1 MCCSRYCYYNC
12 AYFLFLFQKKILIIL
27 CLVILLVILVIIIGS
42 ALGVTLW
49 RPQHA
54 KPNAEQPIVCLA
66 TPTQPASRSQLRLVD
81 SLSRVR
87 AHVRDGKK
95 PRAHRCAP
103 QRTHTHRRALCVPS
117 RAILVCVI
125 AVTLHARCAISCSVR
140 IFTARYRRD
149 VKKAFAA
156 WRRFRACIPL
166 AAVHM
171 AAWRHRLL
179 CSMCC
184 RCSLTVGT
192 LVVVVV
198 TATCMN
204 IM

>member
-12 AYFLFLFQKKILIIL
+12 AYFLCLFQKKILIIL

-87 AHVRDGKK
+87 AHVRDGNKNK
-95 PRAHRCAP
+95 SAQMCAAKN
-103 QRTHTHRRALCVPS
+103 THTVVHCVCHHVPFLYASSQWRCMRA
-117 RAILVCVI
+117 
-125 AVTLHARCAISCSVR
+125 
-140 IFTARYRRD
+140 ARYR
-149 VKKAFAA
+149 VAFGSSQQD
-156 WRRFRACIPL
+156 I
-166 AAVHM
+166 
-171 AAWRHRLL
+171 
-179 CSMCC
+179 
-184 RCSLTVGT
+184 
-192 LVVVVV
+192 VV
-198 TATCMN
+198 TSRRHLQHDADFEHAFR
-204 IM
+204 